1 MSKTLIAE
9 SIAELKELKRVTI
22 ENAKLEFAESITP
35 QIRAI
40 LESSL
45 AEEAEAEDEKDE
57 IEEAKKEGEEAEEKE
72 EAPAEDKDEEAP
84 KGEEESEEEVDETFD
99 IDAALAEIEGSLA
112 ESDDEDKDDAPAED
126 EEAMK
131 EAEEAP
137 ENDVEVEGGEADE
150 LDEDYINKLLA
161 EVEDEEAGEEEM
173 NEEAS
178 EEDEVIDVKEVEGAD
193 KKDEQL
199 GLIGKA
205 AEVLKKVF
213 PNLDAEAAKK
223 FEKDLRAALDNAT
236 GLREE
241 EDEKEE
247 MKEEEASE
255 EEVTEQEL
263 LESLKKEAKE
273 LNLLNSKLLFQN
285 KLLLEGTFNDQQKA
299 NIIKALDKAK
309 TVNEAKIVYET
320 YKNMTTGKKAPQPK
334 VSEQLGFRK
343 IGVLQESYQPKTS
356 YDPTDPVV
364 LELQRR
370 AGIRK

>member
-137 ENDVEVEGGEADE
+137 ENDVEVEGGDADE

-173 NEEAS
+173 HEAS
-178 EEDEVIDVKEVEGAD
+178 EEEEIDIAEVEGAD
-193 KKDEQL
+193 DKKKQV
-199 GLIGKA
+199 GLIGKV
-205 AEVLKKVF
+205 AEILKKVI
-213 PNLDAEAAKK
+213 PGIDAEKAKK
-223 FEKDLRAALDNAT
+223 FEQELSNALANAT
-236 GLREE
+236 G
-241 EDEKEE
+241 
-247 MKEEEASE
+247 MHEEEAPEAEEAPE

-320 YKNMTTGKKAPQPK
+320 YKNMTPGKKAPQPK

>member
-205 AEVLKKVF
+205 AEILKKVF

-236 GLREE
+236 GMREE
-241 EDEKEE
+241 EAPEAEE
-247 MKEEEASE
+247 E

-320 YKNMTTGKKAPQPK
+320 YKNMTPGKKAPQPK